1 MKQWVTFILILLII
15 ICSGIMEIRYLKK
28 TALYELYEVEY
39 TKNLLNNNKM
49 DEAHESAKNLENS
62 WDNLRN
68 TWRLFINHSEID
80 EIDRNILELVSY
92 ISQDEK
98 EEAIVR
104 VDTLGRDFKHVVE
117 NEKITIQN
125 IF

>member
-1 MKQWVTFILILLII
+1 MKQWVTFIFILLII

-80 EIDRNILELVSY
+80 EIDRNVLELVSY